1 MTVEGTVL
9 SVAVLCSD
17 QDVVEDVTNALKG
30 SYPDIEVATS
40 PSLALADI
48 DKVKG
53 HTLDMVV
60 IDLDTKMDT
69 SDVIKSIH
77 SFSNIAIIA
86 LYSREDKNSML
97 KALNSGA
104 DQCIAKPF
112 GHHEF
117 ASRADAILRI
127 KRAGVKKSRG
137 RQY

>member
-1 MTVEGTVL
+1 MKVQGTVF
-9 SVAVLCSD
+9 SAAVICSD
-17 QDVVEDVTNALKG
+17 RDVVEDVTNALKG

-53 HTLDMVV
+53 RTLDMVV
-60 IDLDTKMDT
+60 IDLDTKIDT
-69 SDVIKSIH
+69 FDFIKGVH

-104 DQCIAKPF
+104 DHCIAKPF
-112 GHHEF
+112 GYHEF
-117 ASRADAILRI
+117 VARAEAMLRI
-127 KRAGVKKSRG
+127 KRAGVTKSRG
-137 RQY
+137 